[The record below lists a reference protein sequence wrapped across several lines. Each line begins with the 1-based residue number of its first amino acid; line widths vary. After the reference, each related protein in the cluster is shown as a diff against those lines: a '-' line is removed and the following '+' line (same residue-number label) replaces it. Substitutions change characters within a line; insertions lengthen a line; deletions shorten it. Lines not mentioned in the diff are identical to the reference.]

1 LDDIFRFARFEADR
15 QRYQL
20 WRDSRPIKIE
30 RIPLELL
37 FLLLE
42 NRGRLVHRAQIV
54 AKLWGDSDFLDTER
68 SINTAIRKIRK
79 ALEDDPHR
87 PKFIETVVG
96 QGYRFI
102 ASRVL
107 GSEIHDLQQGIQSD
121 LATLGDLLDTQD
133 TAVLL
138 RDFRVETGGGRTILT
153 CDIAISNAS
162 LGRMPLLEFG
172 LPCNLRLSLQPRD
185 RLALNLH
192 EVRVSLTD
200 NAAQALHDFSVSVL
214 QKGLRTRKTDS
225 FRLSKQTVE
234 EVCRHQ
240 ATQAVIGQQP

>member
-1 LDDIFRFARFEADR
+1 MDDIFRFAHFEADR

-20 WRDSRPIKIE
+20 WRDSRPIKLE

-54 AKLWGDSDFLDTER
+54 ATLWGDSVFLDTER
-68 SINTAIRKIRK
+68 SINTAIRKIRR

-87 PKFIETVVG
+87 PQFIETVVG

-107 GSEIHDLQQGIQSD
+107 DSEIHNLQHGIQSD
-121 LATLGDLLDTQD
+121 LATLGDSLDIQD

-138 RDFRVETGGGRTILT
+138 RDFRVETAGGSTILT
-153 CDIAISNAS
+153 CDVAVSNAS
-162 LGRMPLLEFG
+162 LGRMRLLEFE
-172 LPCNLRLSLQPRD
+172 LPFNLRLPLQPQD

-192 EVRVSLTD
+192 GVRVSLTD
-200 NAAQALHDFSVSVL
+200 NAAQALHAFSVSVL
-214 QKGLRTRKTDS
+214 QKGLRTRTTDS
-225 FRLSKQTVE
+225 FRLSEQTVE
-234 EVCRHQ
+234 EVRRPLEAQ
-240 ATQAVIGQQP
+240 AATGQ

>member
-1 LDDIFRFARFEADR
+1 MDDVFRFARFEADR

-20 WRDSRPIKIE
+20 WRDSRPIKLE

-68 SINTAIRKIRK
+68 SINTAIRKIRR

-107 GSEIHDLQQGIQSD
+107 DSEV
-121 LATLGDLLDTQD
+121 LDTQD

-138 RDFRVETGGGRTILT
+138 RDFRVETAGGSTILT
-153 CDIAISNAS
+153 CDVAISNAS
-162 LGRMPLLEFG
+162 LGRMPLLEFD
-172 LPCNLRLSLQPRD
+172 LPCNLRLPLQPRD
-185 RLALNLH
+185 RLKLNLH
-192 EVRVSLTD
+192 QVRVSLTD

-214 QKGLRTRKTDS
+214 QKGLRTRATDS
-225 FRLSKQTVE
+225 FRLSEQTVE
-234 EVCRHQ
+234 EACRHQ
-240 ATQAVIGQQP
+240 ATQAVIGQRG